1 VPILANSKD
10 WTVQVK
16 SPAALAAVPVLI
28 LPGTVAAPVT
38 ATAPTPAPSGTPA
51 RVAQAAAPS
60 TVAPATVSKP
70 AAVADSNVSAPAV
83 SPAAQVGTLPTV
95 VPLSKEEIESRAKE
109 WMEAAREALGRRNG
123 VIAAARLNQVLS
135 LPPNSQTEAASA
147 LMGDAREFSG
157 ELRRAAAEYESYLK
171 NYPKGA
177 FTPHV
182 KERLAAISTSV
193 GSPASSARAPATP
206 GSPAGVGLKPASGP
220 ATWTVNGGFSQYYYT
235 GNSKI
240 EVITPPPP
248 GQLTFNTNT
257 LDVTDQKSLISSL
270 DLSGRRRDATTDT
283 RVVLRETDN
292 RNYLRGQPSYDR
304 LYAAY
309 VEQTNKEFGYFFRA
323 GRQSGTGAGV
333 LGRFDGLSVGYN
345 LNPSW
350 RVNAVAGNPAEFR
363 DPFRRTVYGAS
374 VDYIPQLA
382 RPGFSAYYV
391 EQTLDG
397 VKERQAIGTEIRYFD
412 QYKTVFSLFDYDINF
427 KQVNIAMVQA
437 NLRTEAGTNY
447 YANLDIRR
455 SPSLGLTTALPGQIS
470 QDPFNPTLSFRSLFQ
485 TSMNNLGL
493 GPLRDAAAA
502 LTSVSSF
509 YTVGFIH
516 PITPR
521 LQLGADYRQANI
533 SGTEA
538 SGILAAQGGSGTS
551 HIFSGQALVNS
562 LLRTN
567 DAFNANGSY
576 ILAPLYDGQ
585 NYNVAYI
592 LPIDNW
598 RFEGLLGYYYQTD
611 SQSQRQTR
619 WSPSARVVYRMKNRI
634 SFELNIG
641 SEIFDETGPLREQ
654 HSRRTYI
661 YTGYRL
667 DFN

>member
-1 VPILANSKD
+1 V
-10 WTVQVK
+10 V
-16 SPAALAAVPVLI
+16 AV
-28 LPGTVAAPVT
+28 
-38 ATAPTPAPSGTPA
+38 
-51 RVAQAAAPS
+51 
-60 TVAPATVSKP
+60 
-70 AAVADSNVSAPAV
+70 
-83 SPAAQVGTLPTV
+83 
-95 VPLSKEEIESRAKE
+95 
-109 WMEAAREALGRRNG
+109 
-123 VIAAARLNQVLS
+123 ARLNQVLS

-157 ELRRAAAEYESYLK
+157 ELRRAQAEYESYLK
-171 NYPKGA
+171 NYPNGA

-182 KERLAAISTSV
+182 KERLASITATI
-193 GSPASSARAPATP
+193 GAAPAPIARAPGTP
-206 GSPAGVGLKPASGP
+206 GTPGTPASVGLRPSAGP
-220 ATWTVNGGFSQYYYT
+220 ATWSVNGGFSQYYYT

-240 EVITPPPP
+240 ETITPPPP

-257 LDVTDQKSLISSL
+257 LALTDQKSLISSL
-270 DLSGRRRDATTDT
+270 DLSGRRRDDTTDT
-283 RVVLRETDN
+283 RIVVRETDN
-292 RNYLRGQPSYDR
+292 RNYLQGQPSYDR

-363 DPFRRTVYGAS
+363 DPFRRSVYGTS
-374 VDYIPQLA
+374 LDYTPQLG
-382 RPGFSAYYV
+382 RPGVSVYYV

-397 VKERQAIGTEIRYFD
+397 VKDRQAIGSEIRYFD
-412 QYKTVFSLFDYDINF
+412 QYRTLFTLLDYDVNF
-427 KQVNIAMVQA
+427 KQVNIAMLQG
-437 NLRTEAGTNY
+437 NLRTEGGTNY
-447 YANLDIRR
+447 YTNADIRR

-470 QDPFNPTLSFRSLFQ
+470 QDPFNPTLSFRSLLQ
-485 TSMNNLGL
+485 SSLSNLGL

-502 LTSVSSF
+502 LTAVSSF

-516 PITPR
+516 PLTPR

-538 SGILAAQGGSGTS
+538 SGIQQAQGGSGTS
-551 HIFSGQALVNS
+551 HIFSGQALLNS
-562 LLRTN
+562 MLRTN
-567 DAFNANGSY
+567 DAFNANASY

-585 NYNVAYI
+585 NYNFAYI
-592 LPIDNW
+592 LPIENW

-619 WSPSARVVYRMKNRI
+619 WSPNARVVYRMKNRI
-634 SFELNIG
+634 SFELNVG
-641 SEIFDETGPLREQ
+641 GEIFDETGPIREQ
-654 HSRRTYI
+654 HSRRTFI